1 MGITWIIYTNIL
13 FIKIAIIKNFNAAT
27 YSTYATAKYIDTEL
41 HIDIIQ
47 ASFLI
52 IGQGI

>member
-1 MGITWIIYTNIL
+1 MGVTWIIYTNIL
-13 FIKIAIIKNFNAAT
+13 FIKISIIKKFNAAT
-27 YSTYATAKYIDTEL
+27 YSTYVTAKYIDTEL

-52 IGQGI
+52 IDEGI